1 MAKRRTAYRK
11 KNQNRF
17 SMFLVTLVVLMIML
31 IVAVRSVELHRKLDL
46 VQEQGNS
53 LSAQLAEEQQRT
65 EEIEE
70 YGKFVQTLKFVEEY
84 AKEKLNLIYEGD
96 ILFKE
101 E

>member
-17 SMFLVTLVVLMIML
+17 SMFLVTLVVLMIMI
-31 IVAVRSVELHRKLDL
+31 IVTVRSVELHRKLDL
-46 VQEQGNS
+46 VQEQENI
-53 LSAQLAEEQQRT
+53 LSAQLEEEQQRT

-84 AKEKLNLIYEGD
+84 AKEKLNLIYEGE

-101 E
+101 K

>member
-11 KNQNRF
+11 KIQNRF
-17 SMFLVTLVVLMIML
+17 SMFLVTLVVLMIRL
-31 IVAVRSVELHRKLDL
+31 VVAVRSVELHRKLDL
-46 VQEQGNS
+46 VQEQENI
-53 LSAQLAEEQQRT
+53 LTAQLEEEQQRT

-84 AKEKLNLIYEGD
+84 AKEKLNLIYEGE

-101 E
+101 K